1 MPPLTLPTGTVS
13 PEGRGDHTYPR
24 SPGSDESASPPD
36 ELTETRHP
44 NGRTGRSPLA
54 SGTDSPQDDLTVAEL
69 KRRNAALR
77 DELDRRD
84 RDLQRVIDHYED
96 LLARRST
103 AGSSRR
109 RSESRRADDS
119 LSDRIADLVP
129 TDALDRVVARLSG
142 N

>member
-24 SPGSDESASPPD
+24 SPGSDESESALD
-36 ELTETRHP
+36 ELTDPRRSTRQSDRRSHV
-44 NGRTGRSPLA
+44 GR
-54 SGTDSPQDDLTVAEL
+54 GTSSEGEVTVSEL
-69 KRRNAALR
+69 RRRNAALR

-96 LLARRST
+96 LLARRSPT
-103 AGSSRR
+103 GSGRR
-109 RSESRRADDS
+109 RTGSRGADES
-119 LSDRIADLVP
+119 LTDRLTDLVP
-129 TDALDRVVARLSG
+129 TDALDRLVARFSG